1 MAHLLN
7 GNVLSLCQPG
17 GKHHSGTNVGTTRST
32 ARTPSEAAPWLSP
45 AWVHRWRCRVLY
57 VRNLPFNISSEEMY
71 DIFGKY
77 GALRQV
83 RVGDSKETRGTA
95 FVVYEV
101 GAPTATAAACPD
113 SQAG

>member
-1 MAHLLN
+1 ML
-7 GNVLSLCQPG
+7 
-17 GKHHSGTNVGTTRST
+17 
-32 ARTPSEAAPWLSP
+32 RTS
-45 AWVHRWRCRVLY
+45 HRVLY

-101 GAPTATAAACPD
+101 RRSLRA
-113 SQAG
+113 QAILPQFRILSSPSVLCINM